1 MRKKS
6 IEIYAFEKLCNI
18 FQKGVIFMSIIERIT
33 QIMDTKNLNQSD
45 LCKILGIKDS
55 TFSTWKTRGTDPPA
69 KYILLICEYL
79 GVSVDYLLGRT
90 NTPSSVQPLNS
101 QDQITTEMLKAFE
114 KLSFKDK
121 IAVLNYTLNIEN
133 PPQIVQTKKQEVKGP
148 EQVHYV
154 ARGGQSTKGI
164 INISDEDLLKGETD
178 DYDKY

>member
-1 MRKKS
+1 MTISQR
-6 IEIYAFEKLCNI
+6 I
-18 FQKGVIFMSIIERIT
+18 FKTMEQKHL
-33 QIMDTKNLNQSD
+33 KQSD
-45 LCKILGIKDS
+45 LANYIGVANSSVSDWKKKGSTPSADKIVKISEFLN
-55 TFSTWKTRGTDPPA
+55 
-69 KYILLICEYL
+69 
-79 GVSVDYLLGRT
+79 VSVDYLLGRT
-90 NTPSSVQPLNS
+90 NTPSSVQPLTS

-133 PPQIVQTKKQEVKGP
+133 SPQIVQTKKQEVKGP

>member
-1 MRKKS
+1 MFWDNFYNACISR
-6 IEIYAFEKLCNI
+6 
-18 FQKGVIFMSIIERIT
+18 
-33 QIMDTKNLNQSD
+33 
-45 LCKILGIKDS
+45 GIKPNPLAKELNIAS
-55 TFSTWKTRGTDPPA
+55 GSMTSWKNGKIPNGET
-69 KYILLICEYL
+69 LLKISEYL

>member
-1 MRKKS
+1 MNNAQLINNIKLICKQKS
-6 IEIYAFEKLCNI
+6 IPLGTMLESCNLSKGFIYDVEKRDRTP
-18 FQKGVIFMSIIERIT
+18 SI
-33 QIMDTKNLNQSD
+33 D
-45 LCKILGIKDS
+45 KISAIS
-55 TFSTWKTRGTDPPA
+55 
-69 KYILLICEYL
+69 EYL

-90 NTPSSVQPLNS
+90 NTPSSVQPLTS